1 MRDLPPWVSTA
12 PSPQPPVRHT
22 SEPEVRPAGDG
33 PVPESQAG
41 PSPPLRARQSISNLV
56 ATWDA
61 RFRRLA
67 PPPRFAW
74 PLGLLFLAGVVWFHL
89 PSLNQE
95 LVELHSFRQ
104 TQTAWTAL
112 IFHQQ
117 GIDLFHAKLPVLGP
131 PWELPFE
138 FPLFQALASLVMDV
152 GVPTDPAMRLT
163 GLAMFL
169 LTALAVWRLVARL
182 AGETAGLVS
191 LVTFATSGLALLWSR
206 TSLIEYMVTAA
217 AVGGLYFLVRWHERA
232 NWVWWALALG
242 VGIVAMLV
250 KPTTAVMYLPA
261 IVALGWSAWRDKEH
275 RPFGS
280 MLRYGAALVAVIV
293 IPLAF
298 GYLWTAY
305 ADAIK
310 AASPFTAGETSAALW
325 SWNYGTIPQRLS
337 PDTWNLIGGRID
349 ELVLGGAP
357 VIFDGIPVIWTVL
370 AFAGCFWIRRR
381 AFALAWLGGAFIG
394 PLVFTNLY
402 WVHDYYLIA
411 LSPMAAAGIAFGL
424 RWLVLEWRW
433 VLPPLLGLVLVVAWG
448 MAIQR
453 SQHYWSIQFWETG
466 GGERHLEAA
475 DYIDARSNPGDIVV
489 VTGRG
494 GWIPAT
500 LYYAQRWGLMVGGDS
515 DDSLARALGPLLPEL
530 RATGYTRLFHC
541 PPYTACVA
549 AYDLTTDPPRRL
561 P

>member
-1 MRDLPPWVSTA
+1 VRDSPPSV
-12 PSPQPPVRHT
+12 
-22 SEPEVRPAGDG
+22 SEPDDRPADDG
-33 PVPESQAG
+33 STPEAQVG
-41 PSPPLRARQSISNLV
+41 QSPPLGARQKLSTLIV
-56 ATWDA
+56 TWDA

-67 PPPRFAW
+67 PTPRFAW

-89 PSLNQE
+89 PSLKQE

-152 GVPTDPAMRLT
+152 GVPADPAMRIT
-163 GLAMFL
+163 GLAMFV

-191 LVTFATSGLALLWSR
+191 LVAFATSGLALLWSR

-232 NWVWWALALG
+232 NWAWWALALG
-242 VGIVAMLV
+242 AGIVAMLV

-261 IVALGWSAWRDKEH
+261 IAALGWSAWRDKEH

-280 MLRYGAALVAVIV
+280 TWRYGAALAAVIV

-325 SWNYGTIPQRLS
+325 TWNYGTIPQRFS

-357 VIFDGIPVIWTVL
+357 LIWTVL
-370 AFAGCFWIRRR
+370 AFVGCFWIRRR
-381 AFALAWLGGAFIG
+381 AFALAWLAGAFIG
-394 PLVFTNLY
+394 PLLFINLY

-411 LSPMAAAGIAFGL
+411 LSPMAAAGVAFGL
-424 RWLVLEWRW
+424 RWLLVEWRW

-448 MAIQR
+448 MTIQR
-453 SQHYWSIQFWETG
+453 SQHYWGIQFWQTG

-475 DYIDARSNPGDIVV
+475 QYIDARSNPGDIVV

-500 LYYAQRWGLMVGGDS
+500 LYYAQRWGLMVGGDP
-515 DDSLARALGPLLPEL
+515 DDSLVRALGPLLPQL

-549 AYDLTTDPPRRL
+549 AYDLTTDPPRLL